1 MENSRIQRRLGALGV
16 GVLIALHAFVAV
28 AGTDGDGVPDG
39 SDNCPLTPNGSAE
52 LSDQVDTDLDGI
64 GNACDA
70 DYNQD
75 GLATTSDYGPL
86 LSVIIEGEGPLAG
99 PELIYD
105 HDGDGQLTLGD
116 LAVWEQIFTG
126 IRTQGQ

>member
-1 MENSRIQRRLGALGV
+1 MTNPRTLLRHGAIAVAAIV
-16 GVLIALHAFVAV
+16 GLTASVAV

-75 GLATTSDYGPL
+75 GSVTTGDYGPL
-86 LSVIIEGEGPLAG
+86 LALVIEGEGPLVGSA
-99 PELIYD
+99 LIYD

-116 LAVWEQIFTG
+116 LAIWEQLFTG